1 MLHIKTVITDVDG
14 VLTDG
19 RFVYTKDGKQ
29 SKTFGAHDADGV
41 KMLRNAGIN
50 IIAIS
55 ADKRGWPITECRL
68 IDMKVESHQV
78 SESERIKFISDIING
93 DPYSGV
99 AFVGD
104 GYYDVEAMKLCE
116 VGFAPK
122 NSLIDTA
129 SRTRFIDLPSNV
141 KILPVGGGEGV
152 LFYVAQMIIKE
163 MNK

>member
-1 MLHIKTVITDVDG
+1 MTRIKTVITDVDG

-41 KMLRNAGIN
+41 NMLKYAGIN
-50 IIAIS
+50 VIAIS
-55 ADKRGWPITECRL
+55 ADKRGWPITMCRL
-68 IDMKVESHQV
+68 NDMKIESHQV
-78 SESERIKFISDIING
+78 SESERIKFISDIVVR
-93 DPYSGV
+93 DPYSEV

-104 GYYDVEAMKLCE
+104 GFYDIEAMKLCR

-129 SRTRFIDLPSNV
+129 SRAGFVVLPPNV
-141 KILPVGGGEGV
+141 KILPVSGGDGV
-152 LFYVAQMIIKE
+152 MFYVAQMIIKE
-163 MNK
+163 MYK